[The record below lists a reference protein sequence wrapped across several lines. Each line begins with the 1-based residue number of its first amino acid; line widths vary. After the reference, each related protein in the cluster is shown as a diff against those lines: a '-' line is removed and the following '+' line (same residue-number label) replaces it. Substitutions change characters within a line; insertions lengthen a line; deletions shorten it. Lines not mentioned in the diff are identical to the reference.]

1 MAQSAIS
8 NLKQKIQDIKLQDM
22 EKTIQDTIE

>member
-8 NLKQKIQDIKLQDM
+8 NLKQMIQDIKLQDM